1 MEEENTGE
9 DFTERRNTERR
20 RSIRDVKLSEELL
33 SQKAQFQRPRAH
45 VETESGRPHHHQRGT
60 RYAGYIIGA
69 FFIIVLIFGGFLA
82 TSYFSNATVT
92 IVPRTESVIL
102 NEELIVSGEQG
113 GGLALA
119 YEVFSVDEE
128 VSQSLEGEG
137 EEEVERSASGRIV
150 IYNAH
155 SEENQA
161 LITNTRFE
169 SASGNIYRI
178 SSSVVVPGIR
188 GDGSPGSL
196 EVTVT
201 SDGVGEEYNLSTG
214 RLTIPGLEGTDLYDS
229 MYAEVEEPITGGFVG
244 VVQTVDTEDED
255 DAREQNREDLEIL
268 LNARIAESL
277 PPEYIFVPNSVVL
290 EFTELPSTS
299 SNDSVQVS
307 TRGTLYGVMFKQDM
321 LASYVANKY
330 IDGYNNQPLLF
341 SDPSS
346 LEFSFENEAI
356 ELSDIQNEL
365 EITIRGNTQL
375 VWVVET
381 DRVKEALAGTERSKF
396 QTNVSAIPGV
406 HSARLELVPGFAR
419 SIPGNIEKI
428 QVLLD
433 SEL

>member
-1 MEEENTGE
+1 MDEENTGE
-9 DFTERRNTERR
+9 DFSERRSSERR

-33 SQKAQFQRPRAH
+33 SQKAQFQRPRPQ
-45 VETESGRPHHHQRGT
+45 VEDVGGRPHHHRRGT
-60 RYAGYIIGA
+60 RYAGYVIGA
-69 FFIIVLIFGGFLA
+69 FLVIVLIFGGFLA
-82 TSYFSNATVT
+82 TSYFSSATIT

-102 NEELIVSGEQG
+102 NEELVVSADQG
-113 GGLALA
+113 DGLPLA

-128 VSQSLEGEG
+128 VTQSLEGES
-137 EEEVERSASGRIV
+137 EEEVERSAVGRIV
-150 IYNAH
+150 IYNAY

-169 SASGNIYRI
+169 SANGNIYRI

-188 GDGSPGSL
+188 SDGSPGSL

-214 RLTIPGLEGTDLYDS
+214 RLTIPGLEGTDLYDG
-229 MYAEVEEPITGGFVG
+229 MYAEVEDPITGGFVG
-244 VVQTVDTEDED
+244 VVQTVDSEAEAE
-255 DAREQNREDLEIL
+255 AREKNQEELEVL

-277 PPEYIFVPNSVVL
+277 PPEYIFVPGSVVL
-290 EFTELPSTS
+290 EFSELPNISE
-299 SNDSVQVS
+299 NDSVEIS
-307 TRGTLYGVMFKQDM
+307 TRGTLYGIMFRQDL

-341 SDPSS
+341 SDPSAI
-346 LEFSFENEAI
+346 EFSFEDEDV
-356 ELSDIQNEL
+356 ELSDIQDEL
-365 EITIRGNTQL
+365 EMIIGGNTQL

-381 DRVKEALAGTERSKF
+381 DRVKETLAGTQRGEFEANIS
-396 QTNVSAIPGV
+396 TIPGV
-406 HSARLELVPGFAR
+406 KSAALDLVPGFAR

-433 SEL
+433 TEL

>member
-9 DFTERRNTERR
+9 DFSERRNSERR

-33 SQKAQFQRPRAH
+33 SQKAQFQRPRAR
-45 VETESGRPHHHQRGT
+45 TEIEGGRPHHHRRGT

-69 FFIIVLIFGGFLA
+69 FLIVVLIFGGFLA

-102 NEELIVSGEQG
+102 NEELLVSANQSE
-113 GGLALA
+113 GLPLA
-119 YEVFSVDEE
+119 YELFSVDEE
-128 VSQSLEGEG
+128 VTQSLDGES
-137 EEEVERSASGRIV
+137 EEEVERSAMGRIV

-169 SASGNIYRI
+169 SANGNIYRI
-178 SSSVVVPGIR
+178 GSSVVVPGIR

-201 SDGVGEEYNLSTG
+201 SDGVGEEYNLTTG
-214 RLTIPGLEGTDLYDS
+214 RLTIPGLEGTELYDG

-244 VVQTVDTEDED
+244 VVQTVDSEDEER
-255 DAREQNREDLEIL
+255 AREKNKEELEVL

-277 PPEYIFVPNSVVL
+277 PPEYVFVPGSVVL
-290 EFTELPSTS
+290 EFSELPNTS
-299 SNDSVQVS
+299 KNDSVQVS
-307 TRGTLYGVMFKQDM
+307 TRGTLYGVMFKQDL

-330 IDGYNNQPLLF
+330 VEGYNNQPLLF
-341 SDPSS
+341 SDPSA
-346 LEFSFENEAI
+346 LEFSFENEDI
-356 ELSDIQNEL
+356 ELSDIQDEL
-365 EITIRGNTQL
+365 EISIRGNALL

-381 DRVKEALAGTERSKF
+381 DRVQEALAGTARSNF
-396 QTNVSAIPGV
+396 QTTVSAIPGV

-433 SEL
+433 TEL